1 MNVPNPLDIFWGLK
15 SKILFSVIAVLLKH
29 WQPESLISEI
39 KFILNIR
46 DINLSHPPVNSFS
59 NNIRLVELPPLI
71 NAEEKV
77 ELSKHV
83 LHIKLDGR
91 PDVFHGRA
99 ACE

>member
-1 MNVPNPLDIFWGLK
+1 MNVPNPLDIFWRLK
-15 SKILFSVIAVLLKH
+15 GKILFSVIAVLLKH

-39 KFILNIR
+39 KFILIR
-46 DINLSHPPVNSFS
+46 DTDLPHPPVNSFS

-83 LHIKLDGR
+83 VHIKLDGR